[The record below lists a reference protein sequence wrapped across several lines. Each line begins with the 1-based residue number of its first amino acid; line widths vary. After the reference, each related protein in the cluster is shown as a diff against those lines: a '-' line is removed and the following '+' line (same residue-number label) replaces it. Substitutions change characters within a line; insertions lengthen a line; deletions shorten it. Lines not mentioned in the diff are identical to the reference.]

1 MKRRRLCN
9 IVRALLLSVAAYA
22 QQAIVQA
29 TDTEALPADTNVVV
43 VVDTIIMATEDSAE
57 LAIARK
63 ERKEIYQGTTVKLD
77 ILSPL
82 LVSGLSH
89 WTIQHYELAVNV
101 RLANRFYPTFEV
113 GYSGGQT
120 QQGDSIYYNSHGGFF
135 RIGADLCP
143 FKKHPES
150 PHALLVGVRL
160 GTAAQQWQHPDY
172 GTGGVRGDCWGEIVA
187 GCQVEIAKVNKTS
200 FYMGWMGRFKILF
213 TREAENLTA
222 AEMGPIYIPGFGHRS
237 NLGWGASY
245 HLGCKF

>member
-1 MKRRRLCN
+1 MKRKRLCN
-9 IVRALLLSVAAYA
+9 ILFALLLSIAAFA
-22 QQAIVQA
+22 QQAVVQA
-29 TDTEALPADTNVVV
+29 TETEALPADTNVVV
-43 VVDTIIMATEDSAE
+43 VIDTIIMASEDSAE

-101 RLANRFYPTFEV
+101 RLANRFYPTLEL
-113 GYSGGQT
+113 GYAGGQT
-120 QQGDSIYYNSHGGFF
+120 QQGDSIFYNAHGGFF
-135 RIGADLCP
+135 RAGADINPLKRNP
-143 FKKHPES
+143 GS
-150 PHALLVGVRL
+150 PHALLIGVRV
-160 GTAAQQWQHPDY
+160 GTCFQPRK
-172 GTGGVRGDCWGEIVA
+172 VDCWGEIVA
-187 GCQVEIAKVNKTS
+187 GCQVEIAKVKNTA

-245 HLGCKF
+245 HLGWRF

>member
-9 IVRALLLSVAAYA
+9 IVLALLLSVAAYA

-89 WTIQHYELAVNV
+89 WTIQHYEVAVNV
-101 RLANRFYPTFEV
+101 RLANRFYPTFEL
-113 GYSGGQT
+113 GYAGGQT

-135 RIGADLCP
+135 RAGADINPLKRNP
-143 FKKHPES
+143 GS
-150 PHALLVGVRL
+150 PHALLIGLRL
-160 GTAAQQWQHPDY
+160 GAAFQP
-172 GTGGVRGDCWGEIVA
+172 RKADCWGEIVA
-187 GCQVEIAKVNKTS
+187 GCQVEICKVKNTAV
-200 FYMGWMGRFKILF
+200 YMGWMGRFKILF

-245 HLGCKF
+245 HLGWKF

>member
-9 IVRALLLSVAAYA
+9 ILLALLLSAAAYA
-22 QQAIVQA
+22 QQAVIQ
-29 TDTEALPADTNVVV
+29 TADTAVLP
-43 VVDTIIMATEDSAE
+43 VDTNIVVIMDTIVTQEDTAE
-57 LAIARK
+57 LTIERK
-63 ERKEIYQGTTVKLD
+63 ERKQIYQGTIVKLD

-82 LVSGLSH
+82 LMSGLNG
-89 WTIQHYELAVNV
+89 WKIQHYEVAVNV

-135 RIGADLCP
+135 RAGADINPLKRNP
-143 FKKHPES
+143 GS
-150 PHALLVGVRL
+150 PHALLVGLRI
-160 GTAAQQWQHPDY
+160 GTCFQPRK
-172 GTGGVRGDCWGEIVA
+172 VDCWGEIVA
-187 GCQVEIAKVNKTS
+187 GCQVEIAKLPPYRGGRGDRPA
-200 FYMGWMGRFKILF
+200 FYMGWQGRFKILF

-245 HLGCKF
+245 HLGWKF

>member
-1 MKRRRLCN
+1 MKRRHLCN
-9 IVRALLLSVAAYA
+9 IVLALLLSVAAYA

-82 LVSGLSH
+82 LVSGLNG
-89 WTIQHYELAVNV
+89 WRIQHYEVAVNV
-101 RLANRFYPTFEV
+101 RLANRFYPTFEL
-113 GYSGGQT
+113 GYAGGQT
-120 QQGDSIYYNSHGGFF
+120 QQGDSIFYNSHGGFF
-135 RIGADLCP
+135 RAGADINPLKRNP
-143 FKKHPES
+143 GS
-150 PHALLVGVRL
+150 PHALLIGLRL
-160 GTAAQQWQHPDY
+160 GAAFQP
-172 GTGGVRGDCWGEIVA
+172 RKADCWGEIVA
-187 GCQVEIAKVNKTS
+187 GCQVEIAKVKNTA

-245 HLGCKF
+245 HLGWKF

>member
-9 IVRALLLSVAAYA
+9 IVLALLLSVAAYA

-43 VVDTIIMATEDSAE
+43 VVDTMIMATEDSAE

-89 WTIQHYELAVNV
+89 WTIQHYEVAVNV
-101 RLANRFYPTFEV
+101 RLANRFYPTFEL
-113 GYSGGQT
+113 GYAGGQT
-120 QQGDSIYYNSHGGFF
+120 QQGDSIYYNAHGGFF
-135 RIGADLCP
+135 RAGADINPLKRNP
-143 FKKHPES
+143 GS
-150 PHALLVGVRL
+150 PHALLIGLRL
-160 GTAAQQWQHPDY
+160 GAAFQP
-172 GTGGVRGDCWGEIVA
+172 RKADCWGEIVA
-187 GCQVEIAKVNKTS
+187 GCQVEICKVKNTA

-222 AEMGPIYIPGFGHRS
+222 AEMGPIYIPGFGYRS

-245 HLGCKF
+245 HLGWKF

>member
-9 IVRALLLSVAAYA
+9 IVLALLLSVAAYA

-89 WTIQHYELAVNV
+89 WTIQHYEVAVNV

-135 RIGADLCP
+135 RAGADINPLKRNP
-143 FKKHPES
+143 GS
-150 PHALLVGVRL
+150 PHALLIGLRL
-160 GTAAQQWQHPDY
+160 GAAFQP
-172 GTGGVRGDCWGEIVA
+172 RKADCWGEIVA
-187 GCQVEIAKVNKTS
+187 GCQVEICKVKNTA

-245 HLGCKF
+245 HLGWKF

>member
-9 IVRALLLSVAAYA
+9 IVLALLLSVAAYA

-82 LVSGLSH
+82 LVSGLNG
-89 WTIQHYELAVNV
+89 WRIQHYEVAVNV
-101 RLANRFYPTFEV
+101 RLANRFYPTFEL
-113 GYSGGQT
+113 GYAGGQT
-120 QQGDSIYYNSHGGFF
+120 QQGDSIYYNAHGGFF
-135 RIGADLCP
+135 RAGADINPLKRNP
-143 FKKHPES
+143 GS
-150 PHALLVGVRL
+150 PHALLIGLRL
-160 GTAAQQWQHPDY
+160 GAAFQP
-172 GTGGVRGDCWGEIVA
+172 RKADCWGELVA
-187 GCQVEIAKVNKTS
+187 GCQVEICKVKNTA

-245 HLGCKF
+245 HLGWKF

>member
-9 IVRALLLSVAAYA
+9 IVLVLLLSVAAYA

-82 LVSGLSH
+82 LVSGLNG
-89 WTIQHYELAVNV
+89 WRIQHYEVAVNV

-120 QQGDSIYYNSHGGFF
+120 QQGDSIYYNAHGGFF
-135 RIGADLCP
+135 RAGADINPLKRNP
-143 FKKHPES
+143 GS
-150 PHALLVGVRL
+150 PHALLIGLRL
-160 GTAAQQWQHPDY
+160 GAAFQP
-172 GTGGVRGDCWGEIVA
+172 RKADCWGEIVA
-187 GCQVEIAKVNKTS
+187 GCQVEICKVKNTA

-245 HLGCKF
+245 HLGWKF

>member
-1 MKRRRLCN
+1 M
-9 IVRALLLSVAAYA
+9 LLSVAAYA

-29 TDTEALPADTNVVV
+29 TDTAALPADTNVVV

-63 ERKEIYQGTTVKLD
+63 ERKDIYQGTTVKLD

-89 WTIQHYELAVNV
+89 WTIQHYEVAVNV
-101 RLANRFYPTFEV
+101 RLANRFYPTFEL
-113 GYSGGQT
+113 GYAGGQT

-135 RIGADLCP
+135 RAGADINPLKRNP
-143 FKKHPES
+143 GS
-150 PHALLVGVRL
+150 PHALLIGLRL
-160 GTAAQQWQHPDY
+160 GAAFQP
-172 GTGGVRGDCWGEIVA
+172 RKADCWGEIVA
-187 GCQVEIAKVNKTS
+187 GCQVEICKVKNTA

-245 HLGCKF
+245 HLGWKF

>member
-9 IVRALLLSVAAYA
+9 IVLALLLSVAAYA

-29 TDTEALPADTNVVV
+29 TDTEVVPADTNVVV
-43 VVDTIIMATEDSAE
+43 IVDTIVATTDTAE
-57 LAIARK
+57 LAIARR

-82 LVSGLSH
+82 LVSGLNG
-89 WTIQHYELAVNV
+89 WRIQHYEVAVNV
-101 RLANRFYPTFEV
+101 RLANRFYPTLEV

-120 QQGDSIYYNSHGGFF
+120 QQGDSIYYNAHGGFF
-135 RIGADLCP
+135 RAGADINPLKRNP
-143 FKKHPES
+143 GS
-150 PHALLVGVRL
+150 PHALLIGLRL
-160 GTAAQQWQHPDY
+160 GAAFQP
-172 GTGGVRGDCWGEIVA
+172 RKADCWGEIVA
-187 GCQVEIAKVNKTS
+187 GCQVEICKVKNTA

-245 HLGCKF
+245 HLGWKF

>member
-9 IVRALLLSVAAYA
+9 ILLALLLSGAAYA
-22 QQAIVQA
+22 QQAVIQ
-29 TDTEALPADTNVVV
+29 TADTAVLP
-43 VVDTIIMATEDSAE
+43 VDTNIVVIMDTIVAQEDTAE
-57 LAIARK
+57 LTIERK
-63 ERKEIYQGTTVKLD
+63 ERKQIYQGTIVKLD

-82 LVSGLSH
+82 LMSGLNG
-89 WTIQHYELAVNV
+89 WKIQHYEVAVNV

-135 RIGADLCP
+135 RAGADINPLKRNP
-143 FKKHPES
+143 GS
-150 PHALLVGVRL
+150 PHALLVGLRI
-160 GTAAQQWQHPDY
+160 GTCFQPRK
-172 GTGGVRGDCWGEIVA
+172 VDCWGEIVA
-187 GCQVEIAKVNKTS
+187 GCQVEIAKLPPYRGGRGDRPA
-200 FYMGWMGRFKILF
+200 FYMGWQGRFKILF

-245 HLGCKF
+245 HLGWKF

>member
-9 IVRALLLSVAAYA
+9 IVLALLLSVAAYA

-29 TDTEALPADTNVVV
+29 TDTAALPADTSVVV

-101 RLANRFYPTFEV
+101 RLANRFYPTFEL
-113 GYSGGQT
+113 GYAGGQT
-120 QQGDSIYYNSHGGFF
+120 QQGDSIFYNAHGGFF
-135 RIGADLCP
+135 RAGADINPLKRNP
-143 FKKHPES
+143 GS
-150 PHALLVGVRL
+150 PHALLIGLRL
-160 GTAAQQWQHPDY
+160 GAAFQP
-172 GTGGVRGDCWGEIVA
+172 RKADCWGEIVA
-187 GCQVEIAKVNKTS
+187 GCQVEICKVKNTA

-245 HLGCKF
+245 HLGWKF

>member
-9 IVRALLLSVAAYA
+9 IVLALLLSVAAYA

-82 LVSGLSH
+82 LVSGLNG
-89 WTIQHYELAVNV
+89 WRIQHYEVAVNV
-101 RLANRFYPTFEV
+101 RLANRFYPTFEL
-113 GYSGGQT
+113 GYAGGQT

-135 RIGADLCP
+135 RAGADINPLKRNP
-143 FKKHPES
+143 GS
-150 PHALLVGVRL
+150 PHALLIGLRL
-160 GTAAQQWQHPDY
+160 GAAFQP
-172 GTGGVRGDCWGEIVA
+172 RKADCWGEIVA
-187 GCQVEIAKVNKTS
+187 GCQVEICKVKNTA

-245 HLGCKF
+245 HLGWKF

>member
-1 MKRRRLCN
+1 M
-9 IVRALLLSVAAYA
+9 LLSVAAYA

-135 RIGADLCP
+135 RAGADINPLKRNP
-143 FKKHPES
+143 GS
-150 PHALLVGVRL
+150 PHALLIGLRL
-160 GTAAQQWQHPDY
+160 GAAFQP
-172 GTGGVRGDCWGEIVA
+172 RKADCWGEIVA
-187 GCQVEIAKVNKTS
+187 GCQVEICKVKNTA

-245 HLGCKF
+245 HLGWKF

>member
-9 IVRALLLSVAAYA
+9 IVLALLLSVAAYA

-29 TDTEALPADTNVVV
+29 TDTAALPADTNVVV

-89 WTIQHYELAVNV
+89 WTIQHYEVAVNV
-101 RLANRFYPTFEV
+101 RLANRFYPTFEL
-113 GYSGGQT
+113 GYAGGQT

-135 RIGADLCP
+135 RAGADINPLKRNP
-143 FKKHPES
+143 GS
-150 PHALLVGVRL
+150 PHALLIGLRL
-160 GTAAQQWQHPDY
+160 GAAFQP
-172 GTGGVRGDCWGEIVA
+172 RKADCWGEIVA
-187 GCQVEIAKVNKTS
+187 GCQVEICKVKNTA

-245 HLGCKF
+245 HLGWKF

>member
-9 IVRALLLSVAAYA
+9 IVLALLLSVAAYA

-89 WTIQHYELAVNV
+89 WTIQHYEVAVNV

-135 RIGADLCP
+135 RAGADINPLKRNP
-143 FKKHPES
+143 GS
-150 PHALLVGVRL
+150 PHALLIGLRL
-160 GTAAQQWQHPDY
+160 GAAFQP
-172 GTGGVRGDCWGEIVA
+172 RKADCWGEIVA
-187 GCQVEIAKVNKTS
+187 GCQVEICKVKNTA

-213 TREAENLTA
+213 TRETENLTA
-222 AEMGPIYIPGFGHRS
+222 AEMGPVYIPGFGHRS

-245 HLGCKF
+245 HLGWKF

>member
-9 IVRALLLSVAAYA
+9 IVLALLLSVAAYA

-135 RIGADLCP
+135 RAGADINPLKRNP
-143 FKKHPES
+143 GS
-150 PHALLVGVRL
+150 PHALLIGLRL
-160 GTAAQQWQHPDY
+160 GAAFQP
-172 GTGGVRGDCWGEIVA
+172 RKADCWGEIVA
-187 GCQVEIAKVNKTS
+187 GCQVEICKVKNTA

-245 HLGCKF
+245 HLGWKF

>member
-9 IVRALLLSVAAYA
+9 IVLALLLSVAAYA

-82 LVSGLSH
+82 LVSGLNG
-89 WTIQHYELAVNV
+89 WRIQHYEVAVNV

-135 RIGADLCP
+135 RAGADIDPLKRNP
-143 FKKHPES
+143 GS
-150 PHALLVGVRL
+150 PHALLIGLRL
-160 GTAAQQWQHPDY
+160 GAAFQP
-172 GTGGVRGDCWGEIVA
+172 RKADCWGEIVA
-187 GCQVEIAKVNKTS
+187 GCQVEICKVKNTA

-245 HLGCKF
+245 HLGWKF

>member
-9 IVRALLLSVAAYA
+9 IVLALLLSVAAYA

-29 TDTEALPADTNVVV
+29 TDTAALPADTNVVV

-63 ERKEIYQGTTVKLD
+63 ERKDIYQGTTVKLD

-89 WTIQHYELAVNV
+89 WTIQHYEVAVNV
-101 RLANRFYPTFEV
+101 RLANRFYPTFEL
-113 GYSGGQT
+113 GYAGGQT

-135 RIGADLCP
+135 RAGADINPLKRNP
-143 FKKHPES
+143 GS
-150 PHALLVGVRL
+150 PHALLIGLRL
-160 GTAAQQWQHPDY
+160 GAAFQP
-172 GTGGVRGDCWGEIVA
+172 RKADCWGEIVA
-187 GCQVEIAKVNKTS
+187 GCQVEICKVKNTA

-245 HLGCKF
+245 HLGWKF

>member
-9 IVRALLLSVAAYA
+9 IVLALLLSVAAYA

-43 VVDTIIMATEDSAE
+43 VVDTMIMATEDSAE
-57 LAIARK
+57 LAIARQ

-82 LVSGLSH
+82 LVSGLNG
-89 WTIQHYELAVNV
+89 WRIQHYEVAVNV
-101 RLANRFYPTFEV
+101 RLANRFYPTFEL
-113 GYSGGQT
+113 GYAGGQT
-120 QQGDSIYYNSHGGFF
+120 QQGDSIYYNAHGGFF
-135 RIGADLCP
+135 RAGADINPLKRNP
-143 FKKHPES
+143 GS
-150 PHALLVGVRL
+150 PHALLIGLRL
-160 GTAAQQWQHPDY
+160 GAAFQP
-172 GTGGVRGDCWGEIVA
+172 RKADCWGEIVA
-187 GCQVEIAKVNKTS
+187 GCQVEICKVKNTA

-245 HLGCKF
+245 HLGWKF

>member
-9 IVRALLLSVAAYA
+9 ILLALLLSGAAYA
-22 QQAIVQA
+22 QQAVIQ
-29 TDTEALPADTNVVV
+29 TADTAVLPVDTNIVVI
-43 VVDTIIMATEDSAE
+43 VDTIVTPEDSVE
-57 LAIARK
+57 LAVERK
-63 ERKEIYQGTTVKLD
+63 ERKQIYQGTIVKLD

-82 LVSGLSH
+82 LMSGLNG
-89 WTIQHYELAVNV
+89 WKIQHYEVAVNV

-120 QQGDSIYYNSHGGFF
+120 QQGDSIIYNSHGGFF
-135 RIGADLCP
+135 RAGADINPLKRNP
-143 FKKHPES
+143 GS
-150 PHALLVGVRL
+150 PHALLVGLRI
-160 GTAAQQWQHPDY
+160 GTCFQPRK
-172 GTGGVRGDCWGEIVA
+172 VDCWGEIVA
-187 GCQVEIAKVNKTS
+187 GCQVEICKVKNTA

-245 HLGCKF
+245 HLGWKF

>member
-9 IVRALLLSVAAYA
+9 IVLALLLSIAAFA
-22 QQAIVQA
+22 QQAIVQS
-29 TDTEALPADTNVVV
+29 TETEALPADTNVVV
-43 VVDTIIMATEDSAE
+43 VIDTIIMASEDSAE
-57 LAIARK
+57 LAIARQ

-89 WTIQHYELAVNV
+89 WTIQHYEVAMNV

-120 QQGDSIYYNSHGGFF
+120 QQGDSVFYNSHGGFF
-135 RIGADLCP
+135 RAGADINPLKRNP
-143 FKKHPES
+143 GS
-150 PHALLVGVRL
+150 PHALLIGVRV
-160 GTAAQQWQHPDY
+160 GTCFQPRK
-172 GTGGVRGDCWGEIVA
+172 VDCWGEIVA
-187 GCQVEIAKVNKTS
+187 GCQVEIAKVKNTA

-245 HLGCKF
+245 HLGWRF

>member
-1 MKRRRLCN
+1 M
-9 IVRALLLSVAAYA
+9 LLSVAAYA

-29 TDTEALPADTNVVV
+29 TDTAALPADTNVVV

-89 WTIQHYELAVNV
+89 WTIQHYEVAVNV

-120 QQGDSIYYNSHGGFF
+120 QQGDSIYYNAHGGFF
-135 RIGADLCP
+135 RAGADINPLKRNP
-143 FKKHPES
+143 GS
-150 PHALLVGVRL
+150 PHALLIGLRL
-160 GTAAQQWQHPDY
+160 GAAFQP
-172 GTGGVRGDCWGEIVA
+172 RKADCWGEIVA
-187 GCQVEIAKVNKTS
+187 GCQVEICKVKNTA

-245 HLGCKF
+245 HLGWKF

>member
-1 MKRRRLCN
+1 M
-9 IVRALLLSVAAYA
+9 LLSVAAYA

-89 WTIQHYELAVNV
+89 WTIQHYEVAVNV

-135 RIGADLCP
+135 RAGADINPLKRNP
-143 FKKHPES
+143 GS
-150 PHALLVGVRL
+150 PHALLIGLRL
-160 GTAAQQWQHPDY
+160 GAAFQP
-172 GTGGVRGDCWGEIVA
+172 RKADCWGEIVA
-187 GCQVEIAKVNKTS
+187 GCQVEICKVKNTA

-245 HLGCKF
+245 HLGWKF

>member
-9 IVRALLLSVAAYA
+9 IILALLLSIAAFA

-29 TDTEALPADTNVVV
+29 TETEALPADTNVVV
-43 VVDTIIMATEDSAE
+43 VIVDTIVATTDTAE

-77 ILSPL
+77 ILSPV

-101 RLANRFYPTFEV
+101 RLANRFYPTLEV
-113 GYSGGQT
+113 GYAGGQM
-120 QQGDSIYYNSHGGFF
+120 QQGDSIFYNAHGGFF
-135 RIGADLCP
+135 RAGADINPLKRNP
-143 FKKHPES
+143 GS
-150 PHALLVGVRL
+150 PHALLIGVRV
-160 GTAAQQWQHPDY
+160 GTCFHPRK
-172 GTGGVRGDCWGEIVA
+172 VDCWGEIVA
-187 GCQVEIAKVNKTS
+187 GCQVEIAKVKNTA

-237 NLGWGASY
+237 NMGWGASY
-245 HLGCKF
+245 HLGWKF

>member
-9 IVRALLLSVAAYA
+9 IVLALLLSIAAYA

-89 WTIQHYELAVNV
+89 WTIQHYEVAVNV

-135 RIGADLCP
+135 RAGADINPLKRNP
-143 FKKHPES
+143 GS
-150 PHALLVGVRL
+150 PHALLIGLRL
-160 GTAAQQWQHPDY
+160 GAAFQP
-172 GTGGVRGDCWGEIVA
+172 RKADCWGEIVA
-187 GCQVEIAKVNKTS
+187 GCQVEICKVKNTA

-237 NLGWGASY
+237 NMGWGASY
-245 HLGCKF
+245 HLGWRF